1 MFVYKVFE
9 VFVYKVFIDV
19 KYLYKKYLYIIRL
32 IGGKII
38 RVGISFRKKMG
49 VFKLIKLIILVRNR
63 CICEIKFCGL
73 YKKIGLLLVFIIS
86 ILYFN
91 FYIFYLFVRF
101 I

>member
-19 KYLYKKYLYIIRL
+19 KYLYKKYLYIMRL

-38 RVGISFRKKMG
+38 RVGINFRKKMG
-49 VFKLIKLIILVRNR
+49 VFKFIKLNILVRNR

-73 YKKIGLLLVFIIS
+73 YKNI
-86 ILYFN
+86 
-91 FYIFYLFVRF
+91 
-101 I
+101 